1 MEGSAARSAVPTQL
15 IFPFLLINIFSF
27 LLCFFSPLQQGNPHF
42 LIEVIVIGE
51 WILGSAERERDN
63 KVSLLTKM
71 H

>member
-1 MEGSAARSAVPTQL
+1 MDCARSAVLT
-15 IFPFLLINIFSF
+15 PFLLINIFSF

-42 LIEVIVIGE
+42 LIEVVGE